1 MAQDHGTSPTVV
13 RRASERYPLGVR
25 GYARRRRWPDFGE
38 LLSIVVLVVIGVWG
52 VWFGV
57 QSLLTL
63 WWPLNVAYL
72 VAGLVVA
79 VVSAAVARAIL
90 TR

>member
-1 MAQDHGTSPTVV
+1 MRSV
-13 RRASERYPLGVR
+13 Y
-25 GYARRRRWPDFGE
+25 RRRRRGAAFDLGE
-38 LLSIVVLVVIGVWG
+38 VLSLVLLGVIGIWG
-52 VWFGV
+52 AWFGV

-72 VAGLVVA
+72 LAGLVVA
-79 VVSAAVARAIL
+79 LISAAVARALL